1 MIDRMKQARN
11 SGAAKMTNP
20 GETNRRTT
28 PKSKHRNDQ
37 TEGFQSFFGVVGT
50 AITCIGTA
58 REGSIES
65 SRGRGDGRFSIVLII
80 VLGLLEFSGEES
92 NFRAARA
99 RDRELGVAPQQVS
112 DWFRAGIGRQTPN
125 GSCRFKSFCAQGAAR
140 RLNR

>member
-1 MIDRMKQARN
+1 
-11 SGAAKMTNP
+11 MTNP

-50 AITCIGTA
+50 DITCTGTA

-65 SRGRGDGRFSIVLII
+65 SRGSGDGRFSIVLII

-99 RDRELGVAPQQVS
+99 RDREQGCSGIPEKAAPGEVFATALRS
-112 DWFRAGIGRQTPN
+112 IMNKKTRHYFFGLTLKRN
-125 GSCRFKSFCAQGAAR
+125 ELSF
-140 RLNR
+140 LKVENV